1 MNTETNVTRVNSH
14 FLKITNKNI
23 NEKKKQLLIQKAEEQ
38 EFRSLK

>member
-23 NEKKKQLLIQKAEEQ
+23 NEKKNNC
-38 EFRSLK
+38 